1 MVLLCRVL
9 FQFLLWFSS
18 LLQLQLSS
26 ATALL
31 WVNLKCKLL
40 HALCPQTNYQQQRCL
55 YPNLPVCSTWSFSV
69 QTCCSPPLV
78 SPHPLLPSPASS
90 PTASS
95 DGRMQNTIFMQT
107 HASPT
112 PPALNFHHPF
122 PGVSG
127 TWSSP
132 AIALPYLQRHSA
144 WLAPW
149 NEFLLGK
156 KVTLHAFASKLG
168 VNEKGMDVRSAWIDR
183 A

>member
-9 FQFLLWFSS
+9 FQFPLRFSS
-18 LLQLQLSS
+18 PLQLQLSS

-31 WVNLKCKLL
+31 WVNPKRKLL
-40 HALCPQTNYQQQRCL
+40 HAPHPKTNYRQQRCL

-95 DGRMQNTIFMQT
+95 DGRMRNTIFTRT
-107 HASPT
+107 HASPA

-122 PGVSG
+122 RVCQVCQVHGQAPRSPSHIRGGTQLGLRPGM
-127 TWSSP
+127 SSCL
-132 AIALPYLQRHSA
+132 ARRSHSA
-144 WLAPW
+144 RLAPS
-149 NEFLLGK
+149 L
-156 KVTLHAFASKLG
+156 V
-168 VNEKGMDVRSAWIDR
+168 
-183 A
+183 

>member
-107 HASPT
+107 HASPA

-122 PGVSG
+122 QVCQVHGQALQSPSHICRGTQLGLRPGM
-127 TWSSP
+127 SSCL
-132 AIALPYLQRHSA
+132 ARRSHSMHLPPSL
-144 WLAPW
+144 
-149 NEFLLGK
+149 
-156 KVTLHAFASKLG
+156 V
-168 VNEKGMDVRSAWIDR
+168 
-183 A
+183 